1 MARPLFIDTSA
12 FIALEEARD
21 QNHAAA
27 LAFAREIETG
37 VFDELVSSSYV
48 FDELVSWFSSEP
60 AKKVE
65 LGENLRAGPVRLE
78 FVTEDIE
85 ADAWKLLRSHA
96 DHPYSLTDCTSFVLM
111 DLLGIKEVFTFDRDF
126 AGPGKYKLLPSISG

>member
-1 MARPLFIDTSA
+1 VARRLFIDTSA

-27 LAFAREIETG
+27 VAFARDIETG
-37 VFDELVSSSYV
+37 LFDELVSSSYV
-48 FDELVSWFSSEP
+48 FDELMSWFSRET

-65 LGENLRAGPVRLE
+65 LGENLRSGPVRLE

-85 ADAWKLLRSHA
+85 SDAWRLLRRHA
-96 DHPYSLTDCTSFVLM
+96 DHPYSLTVCTSFVLM
-111 DLLGIKEVFTFDRDF
+111 DRLGIKEVFTFDRDF
-126 AGPGKYKLLPSISG
+126 AGPGKYTLLP